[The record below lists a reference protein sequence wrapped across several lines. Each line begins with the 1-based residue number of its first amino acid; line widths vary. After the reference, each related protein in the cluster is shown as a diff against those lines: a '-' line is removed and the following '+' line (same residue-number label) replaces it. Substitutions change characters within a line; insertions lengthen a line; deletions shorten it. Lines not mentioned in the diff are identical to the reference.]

1 LGVAALKVSRSKMTA
16 RDFEQ
21 AALERIRV
29 WWRPVTCVG
38 IAGAV
43 IVNAIVLPILNSE
56 PISLTDLAA
65 TIASCATIF
74 AVREWGKINGAD

>member
-1 LGVAALKVSRSKMTA
+1 MTFA
-16 RDFEQ
+16 DIEKAF
-21 AALERIRV
+21 LERIRV
-29 WWRPVTCVG
+29 WWRPVTCIG
-38 IAGAV
+38 IAAGVIINAV
-43 IVNAIVLPILNSE
+43 VLPLMRTE

>member
-1 LGVAALKVSRSKMTA
+1 MTIKELETAL
-16 RDFEQ
+16 
-21 AALERIRV
+21 LERIRV
-29 WWRPVTCVG
+29 WWRPVTCIG

-43 IVNAIVLPILNSE
+43 LVNAIALPIITKR

-65 TIASCATIF
+65 TIAACATIF